1 MQKDTTVIFILG
13 GPGAGKGTIS
23 ERIQSDFKFVHL
35 SAGDLLRAERKQPGS
50 EYGEVI
56 EKNIV
61 EGKIVPSEITV
72 MLLQR
77 AMGEAGLKGGR
88 FLIDGFP
95 RNIENLNTWEKLMNE
110 KVEVPFILHLVCSEE
125 VMLNR
130 LLKRGESS
138 GRSDDNIDSIK
149 KRFHTYNQETLEIIK
164 YYDQKGKNR
173 DVNSDRTVQEIYEEV
188 EGIFKQHGLI

>member
-1 MQKDTTVIFILG
+1 M
-13 GPGAGKGTIS
+13 
-23 ERIQSDFKFVHL
+23 HL

-50 EYGEVI
+50 QFGEII

-77 AMGEAGLKGGR
+77 AMEEHGFKGGR

-95 RNIENLNTWEKLMNE
+95 RNLENLNTWEKIMGE
-110 KVEVPFILHLVCSEE
+110 KVDVPFILHLVCSEE
-125 VMLNR
+125 VMLGR
-130 LLKRGESS
+130 LLKRGETS

-149 KRFHTYNQETLEIIK
+149 KRFHTYNQETMEIITHFDGLK
-164 YYDQKGKNR
+164 KNK
-173 DVNSDRTVQEIYEEV
+173 DVNSEREV
-188 EGIFKQHGLI
+188 KAIFEDIEKIFKEHQLI